1 MHLKGWKAFLD
12 MDENN
17 MNFMILI
24 YKERRKKTMP
34 KIIRNKKNEW
44 KGDKK
49 MNLRSKKGFGIN
61 EIIGIAAGVII
72 AAVVVIPGLRT
83 FAQTIMSEL
92 TSWWSGISSSIFP
105 A

>member
-1 MHLKGWKAFLD
+1 MS
-12 MDENN
+12 
-17 MNFMILI
+17 
-24 YKERRKKTMP
+24 
-34 KIIRNKKNEW
+34 KIGKNKHYEKR
-44 KGDKK
+44 GDKK
-49 MNLRSKKGFGIN
+49 MNFRSKKGFGIN

-92 TSWWSGISSSIFP
+92 TTWWSGISSSIFP